1 MVGTVRRCN
10 LAFGLVTH
18 KPLRAKA
25 IPADS
30 LLLLLLLLLLRS
42 HLLSATQQ
50 I

>member
-1 MVGTVRRCN
+1 MVDTVQKCN

-18 KPLRAKA
+18 KPLCAKT

-30 LLLLLLLLLLRS
+30 LLLLLLQAS
-42 HLLSATQQ
+42 HLLSATQG